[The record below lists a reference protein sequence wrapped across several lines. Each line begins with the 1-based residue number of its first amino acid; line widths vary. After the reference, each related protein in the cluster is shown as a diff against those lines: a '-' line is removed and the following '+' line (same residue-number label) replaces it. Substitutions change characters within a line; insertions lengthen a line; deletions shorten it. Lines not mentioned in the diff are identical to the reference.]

1 MKNYAKCAIS
11 ASITLAIM
19 MTTISVNTDIYAQD
33 PEIQRYEQSMK
44 QYEADMKN
52 QSKLVLDEQQLSMMT
67 DYCIK
72 HADRAAAGENVTND
86 LVLSGLLPANLGN
99 MTCSAIQEINNQL
112 GSSFSP

>member
-1 MKNYAKCAIS
+1 
-11 ASITLAIM
+11 
-19 MTTISVNTDIYAQD
+19 
-33 PEIQRYEQSMK
+33 
-44 QYEADMKN
+44 
-52 QSKLVLDEQQLSMMT
+52 MMT